1 MLQGLFILADRT
13 GIEPVSH
20 GLTVRPHT
28 VMRFGQ
34 IILYGG
40 PKENRTP
47 HRVLARHS
55 RPLGTCRPII
65 LPAYRIQGHH
75 IVVSVYNS
83 TPIPKG
89 ISIYTLVPTGGNDP
103 PSLGYQPSALPL
115 SYAGNVWRSQRVTI
129 PLLMRDRHLCVHE
142 HLETKIYH
150 SSTHFNRFL
159 AYQSYATKMC

>member
-28 VMRFGQ
+28 VVRFGQ

-89 ISIYTLVPTGGNDP
+89 ISIYTLVGVVGIDPTSVPYQDTANPSQLNSQYILLSIASMRVLFGG
-103 PSLGYQPSALPL
+103 PSG
-115 SYAGNVWRSQRVTI
+115 
-129 PLLMRDRHLCVHE
+129 
-142 HLETKIYH
+142 
-150 SSTHFNRFL
+150 
-159 AYQSYATKMC
+159 